1 MNNVCS
7 TKKEIPIL
15 FASSSI
21 CGSGEVL
28 VEVLMWLAEVLAEVS
43 RTAMFFLS
51 HKGDWQK

>member
-15 FASSSI
+15 FSSGSI

-28 VEVLMWLAEVLAEVS
+28 VEVLRWLAEVLAEDS
-43 RTAMFFLS
+43 MTAMFFIT
-51 HKGDWQK
+51 